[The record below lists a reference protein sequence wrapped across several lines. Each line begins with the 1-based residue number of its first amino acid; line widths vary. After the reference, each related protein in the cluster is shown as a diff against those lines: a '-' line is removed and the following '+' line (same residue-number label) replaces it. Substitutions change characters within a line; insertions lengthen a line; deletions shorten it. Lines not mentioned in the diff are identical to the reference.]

1 MSLLIATPAA
11 SGEPAQ
17 NANCI
22 VERLSAAESEK
33 LAAEG
38 AVLMETG
45 GFSPAAGALLTPA
58 PECMALHHWTAAQT
72 QLAGRYT
79 IAKLG
84 LPSAEAALRR
94 KGIDPAGLKAIYE
107 SLPAQT
113 RARPLGRPDA
123 ASLTAKAQSKGLVR
137 SSGDAPLIG
146 RYIGLLNLIDAI
158 PSMLA

>member
-1 MSLLIATPAA
+1 MSLLIATPAW
-11 SGEPAQ
+11 SGEAVQ

-22 VERLSAAESEK
+22 LERLSTAESEK

-45 GFSPAAGALLTPA
+45 GFSPTAGALLTPA
-58 PECMALHHWTAAQT
+58 PDCMALHHWTAAQT
-72 QLAGRYT
+72 QLAGRFT
-79 IAKLG
+79 IARLG
-84 LPSAEAALRR
+84 LASAEAALRR
-94 KGIDPAGLKAIYE
+94 NGIDPAGLKAIYQN
-107 SLPAQT
+107 LPAQT
-113 RARPLGRPDA
+113 RARPLGQADA

-137 SSGDAPLIG
+137 SSSDAPMIG